1 MILTRLLLLFII
13 SSCALFQSPK
23 LSQDLQK
30 DIQKVCLSSEGK
42 GRIIVNSQ
50 KYVFSYESALRDE
63 EQNWVMALNFPI
75 YGEEYVEIDWKQ
87 EKMKHT
93 VSFENKLLKDQRGL
107 SPEKLELFLKS
118 WGEFLHEIIL
128 LKQNKLEKS
137 HYNWELGSKQLM
149 ASKNVGD
156 SKVKISFKN
165 LVEEKHFGR
174 YDIATHYQDSKNL
187 FKIEVIVRKCLEKLE

>member
-1 MILTRLLLLFII
+1 
-13 SSCALFQSPK
+13 
-23 LSQDLQK
+23 
-30 DIQKVCLSSEGK
+30 
-42 GRIIVNSQ
+42 
-50 KYVFSYESALRDE
+50 
-63 EQNWVMALNFPI
+63 MALNFPI